1 MVGRN
6 ISVSIKNNDIEWFS
20 WLAGNLPRQ
29 HSISSFFMESTKK
42 GVQELRRQKTI
53 DIQAFINKG
62 GLVPPDIFLAVPEFK
77 NRLKNMPNNDLKTIQ
92 KMMQEKLNLLN
103 REALKRI
110 G

>member
-1 MVGRN
+1 MGKIVA
-6 ISVSIKNNDIEWFS
+6 ICI
-20 WLAGNLPRQ
+20 
-29 HSISSFFMESTKK
+29 STKK

-62 GLVPPDIFLAVPEFK
+62 GLVPPDIFLAIPDYK
-77 NRLKNMPNNDLKTIQ
+77 NKIKNMANGDLKVIQ
-92 KMMQEKLNLLN
+92 KTMQEKMNLLN

>member
-1 MVGRN
+1 MGRN
-6 ISVSIKNNDIEWFS
+6 ISVSVKNNDYEWFE
-20 WLAGNLPRQ
+20 WLAKNLPRQ
-29 HSISSFFMESTKK
+29 HSISSFFMESTRK
-42 GVQELRRQKTI
+42 GVQELRRQKSI

-77 NRLKNMPNNDLKTIQ
+77 SKIKNMPNSDLKTIQ

>member
-1 MVGRN
+1 MGRN
-6 ISVSIKNNDIEWFS
+6 ISVSIKNNDFEWFN
-20 WLAGNLPRQ
+20 WLEENLPRQ

-62 GLVPPDIFLAVPEFK
+62 GLVPPDIFLAIPDYK
-77 NRLKNMPNNDLKTIQ
+77 NKIKNMANGDLKVIQ
-92 KMMQEKLNLLN
+92 KTMQEKMNLLN